1 MLSDKN
7 YQPIVTG
14 LCSRSINL
22 NISLDF
28 IMQSYFAISKN
39 VRLNSSH

>member
-14 LCSRSINL
+14 LCSTGINL

-39 VRLNSSH
+39 VTLNSSH